1 MERVQ
6 LQHEGQEGVQLQQGQ
21 QRKGS
26 SEGAQPLHESQEGV
40 QLQQGQEEVQL
51 LQHEGQEGVQLQQGQ
66 DPQGGTNLQ
75 YEPGTQERAV
85 LQQELGTQ
93 VGAYLPE
100 GPPEGPLPT
109 NQTRTGDLS
118 SNQPGFT
125 HNPPSQ
131 RGH

>member
-6 LQHEGQEGVQLQQGQ
+6 LQHGGQEGVQLQQD
-21 QRKGS
+21 
-26 SEGAQPLHESQEGV
+26 
-40 QLQQGQEEVQL
+40 
-51 LQHEGQEGVQLQQGQ
+51 Q

-93 VGAYLPE
+93 VGAQLPE

-109 NQTRTGDLS
+109 NQT
-118 SNQPGFT
+118 QE
-125 HNPPSQ
+125 Q
-131 RGH
+131 EI